1 MPDLQWAV
9 ANAGRAK
16 GGYKGVNFD
25 GDAFAGVDL
34 VRRKAREILTVEGTQ
49 RTCLGTN
56 ATGKVPNRLYTSE
69 RN

>member
-25 GDAFAGVDL
+25 GDTPAGVDL
-34 VRRKAREILTVEGTQ
+34 VRRKAREILNSGGNPADVFGNERYGEG
-49 RTCLGTN
+49 
-56 ATGKVPNRLYTSE
+56 SE
-69 RN
+69 